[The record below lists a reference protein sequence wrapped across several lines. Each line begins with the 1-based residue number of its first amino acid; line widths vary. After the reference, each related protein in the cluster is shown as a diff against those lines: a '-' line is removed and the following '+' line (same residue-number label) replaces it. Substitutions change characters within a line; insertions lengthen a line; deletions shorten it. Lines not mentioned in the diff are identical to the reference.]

1 MTALSN
7 LNKQKMDITK
17 IDNPIP
23 GKHFKK
29 ITNKSELI
37 EWQNHAKDCCK
48 KGIHPVFGKPKFVK
62 EVPITLFNDDGIKQE
77 TSLEYFIST
86 SVGDLYAYRK
96 KKDGTIRKIYGSKTK
111 ERRVTLFINKGGESI
126 RLVKP
131 IYTVL
136 LWSLFPDLDW
146 TYSCKSKNSC
156 VDHILGNHDNE
167 HFSVLDV
174 VDLRENTYR
183 AKLIIS
189 SETKRIQSMAQC
201 KPFNVYKNGEFI
213 FKCDNCSD
221 AEEKFLKFEKIKIG
235 RPWLSRIVRREAP
248 WKKIYTFRYIT
259 EEPNL
264 LKGEV
269 WAFKDAWCQKN
280 VLLDLKGCPK
290 AISNMGRILTHKG
303 KITRGN
309 DKIDNVKG
317 RIFSGRNVA
326 RLVHY
331 AFSNDE
337 IGVGEMVCHKDGR
350 DCHPDVF
357 MNDGSGRYSNKLG
370 TFYIGTQDDNMKDLS
385 NCLQRQD
392 EIDQKKAFV
401 VKNNGKV
408 IGIYSNIT
416 HCSQK
421 LTELYGEKP
430 YYQRIHACLKKDI
443 KKFYGTF
450 TCNYI

>member
-1 MTALSN
+1 MDD
-7 LNKQKMDITK
+7 DITK

-37 EWQNHAKDCCK
+37 EWQTHAKECCK
-48 KGIHPVFGKPKFVK
+48 KGIHPIFGKPKFIK
-62 EVPITLFNDDGIKQE
+62 EVPITLFNDDGIKQK
-77 TSLEYFIST
+77 TSLEYFINT
-86 SVGDLYAYRK
+86 AVGDLYVYRK
-96 KKDGTIRKIYGSKTK
+96 KKKGGIRKIYGGKTR

-156 VDHILGNHDNE
+156 VDHLLGNHDNE

-174 VDLRENTYR
+174 VDLRENSFR
-183 AKLIIS
+183 AQLIINF
-189 SETKRIQSMAQC
+189 ETKCKRFNAQC

-213 FKCDNCSD
+213 FSCNNCSD
-221 AEEKFLKFEKIKIG
+221 AEEKFIKFEKLKITG
-235 RPWLSRIVRREAP
+235 GSRIVRKETP
-248 WKKIYTFRYIT
+248 WKKIYTFRYII
-259 EEPNL
+259 EEPQL
-264 LKGEV
+264 LDGEI
-269 WAFKDAWCQKN
+269 WAFKEDWCQKN
-280 VLLDLKGCPK
+280 VLLELKNCPK

-309 DKIDNVKG
+309 DKRCHTKG
-317 RIFSGRNVA
+317 RVFSQRNVA

-337 IGVGEMVCHKDGR
+337 IGDSEMVCHKDGK
-350 DCHPDVF
+350 DYHPDVF
-357 MNDGSGRYSNKLG
+357 MNDDSGRYSNKLG

-385 NCLQRQD
+385 KYLQRN
-392 EIDQKKAFV
+392 KA
-401 VKNNGKV
+401 
-408 IGIYSNIT
+408 
-416 HCSQK
+416 Q
-421 LTELYGEKP
+421 
-430 YYQRIHACLKKDI
+430 
-443 KKFYGTF
+443 
-450 TCNYI
+450 